1 MTLLSIAIALV
12 GILCLIDLVLTLG
25 VVRRLRDHSVRLSAL
40 SGPGFDTDNLREP
53 GTAVDPFTATD
64 VNGVDWSLG
73 DLAEPTLV
81 GFFTPDCPA
90 CEEKL
95 PSFLAYASAFP
106 GGRDRVFAV
115 VAGESGGVKY
125 RTALAEVAAVVVERE
140 RGPVQK
146 AFGAKAF
153 PTFLVVVD
161 GVVTNSTH
169 DMTDLPEHAHQP
181 A

>member
-40 SGPGFDTDNLREP
+40 SGLGFDDALREP

-64 VNGVDWSLG
+64 VDGVSRSLG

-95 PSFLAYASAFP
+95 PSFLAYASTFP

-115 VAGESGGVKY
+115 VGGLSGGVKY
-125 RTALAEVAAVVVERE
+125 RTALAEVGSVVVEAE

-169 DMTDLPEHAHQP
+169 DITDLPEHQHQP